1 MARFVLSASV
11 FIHRDGEILILKRA
25 GGYAGGGWFIPGGHV
40 EFGETPLEAAV
51 RETREETGIE
61 LDPASLRLVDV
72 TTFYPDPETQ
82 HHGLIYLAPC
92 PPGAACVLN
101 EEHVGFRWVTPAY
114 YCRRFLDEARLR
126 ALGLPEHLIR
136 TTRETRR
143 VTETVMRLLGMAP
156 RGAVACD

>member
-1 MARFVLSASV
+1 MGRLALSASV
-11 FIHRDGEILILKRA
+11 FIHRNGEILILKRT
-25 GGYAGGGWFIPGGHV
+25 GGGWFVPGGHV

-51 RETREETGIE
+51 RETREETGIV
-61 LDPASLRLVDV
+61 LDPTSLQLVDV

-92 PPGAACVLN
+92 PPGATCVLN
-101 EEHVGFRWVTPAY
+101 EEHVGARWVTPAY

-126 ALGLPEHLIR
+126 ALGLPEPLIH

-143 VTETVMRLLGMAP
+143 VTETVMRLLGMALP
-156 RGAVACD
+156 GAAACD